1 MQQATPFTR
10 IAADNSD
17 FFEDDYIPRDLTIKS
32 PRLMKQHQLLT
43 FFRHVSAREQ
53 THGIHNAFQFKCVLS
68 GRKKGS
74 LQPVQYVAGASA
86 GGTSMVA
93 TTQPET
99 QRETVG
105 GTSMVATTQPET
117 QRETVELGTSGGVGG
132 TSIVPNTSQPET
144 PLEPAGAGAAADP
157 VQRSRVVPRLRGPAT
172 LGPATE
178 GPAPASAS
186 RLQTS
191 DLLALEEA
199 KQWEV
204 SGKCRHQ

>member
-74 LQPVQYVAGASA
+74 LQPAQYVAGAGA

-99 QRETVG
+99 QPETV
-105 GTSMVATTQPET
+105 VPE
-117 QRETVELGTSGGVGG
+117 TSGGVGG
-132 TSIVPNTSQPET
+132 TSIVPHTSQPET
-144 PLEPAGAGAAADP
+144 PLEPASAGATADP
-157 VQRSRVVPRLRGPAT
+157 VRRSRVVPRLRGPAT

>member
-17 FFEDDYIPRDLTIKS
+17 FFEDDYIPRDLMIKS
-32 PRLMKQHQLLT
+32 PQSMKQHQLFT

-53 THGIHNAFQFKCVLS
+53 THGIHNAFRFKCGLS

-74 LQPVQYVAGASA
+74 LQPAQYVAGAGA
-86 GGTSMVA
+86 AGTSMVA
-93 TTQPET
+93 TTQPGT
-99 QRETVG
+99 QQETV
-105 GTSMVATTQPET
+105 VPE
-117 QRETVELGTSGGVGG
+117 TSGGVGG

-144 PLEPAGAGAAADP
+144 PLEPAGASAATDP
-157 VQRSRVVPRLRGPAT
+157 VRRSRVVPRLRGPAT
-172 LGPATE
+172 LGLATE
-178 GPAPASAS
+178 GQAPASAS

-204 SGKCRHQ
+204 SGKRRRR